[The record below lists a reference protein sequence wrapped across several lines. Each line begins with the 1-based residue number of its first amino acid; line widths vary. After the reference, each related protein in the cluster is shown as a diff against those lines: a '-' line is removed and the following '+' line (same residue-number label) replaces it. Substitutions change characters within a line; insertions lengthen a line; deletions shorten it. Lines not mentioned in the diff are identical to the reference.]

1 MEDSCSRRQTC
12 CNGFIIRSGG
22 DRHPILVYIEILAC
36 GLCCRCPAT
45 DTLRHLGD
53 ASSKDRSGFAE
64 FRYTWGDWQQSRGPG
79 SDSACS
85 VVSGTRRDP
94 DGCNL
99 SGARPLA
106 GYLSA
111 SIRLVI
117 KTKQLSRSRACST
130 WAWSIPSIVTD
141 ALYTAVSAGEFLGF
155 FSSRGSSL
163 LHLLHHGLLLTLV
176 QAGRAHS

>member
-1 MEDSCSRRQTC
+1 M
-12 CNGFIIRSGG
+12 RSGG
-22 DRHPILVYIEILAC
+22 DSHPILVYIEILAC

-45 DTLRHLGD
+45 DTLHHLGD
-53 ASSKDRSGFAE
+53 TSSKDRSGFAE
-64 FRYTWGDWQQSRGPG
+64 FRYTWGDWQTGLAARTATVLVQWRL
-79 SDSACS
+79 AHAEI
-85 VVSGTRRDP
+85 RMR
-94 DGCNL
+94 CNL